1 MGHGKHLIDSRT
13 RLKLTN
19 NFFQVDQQPQYSHDE
34 YLEFERRRQE
44 EINRLIAEGRLPPH
58 PNMPGG
64 YMPQDPNVRLQS

>member
-1 MGHGKHLIDSRT
+1 MCN
-13 RLKLTN
+13 N
-19 NFFQVDQQPQYSHDE
+19 NFNENLQVDQQPQYSHDE

-64 YMPQDPNVRLQS
+64 YYPPDPNVSCYLR